1 MTSFTDTG
9 TGMFI
14 EELLPLC
21 LACPIGTYQDKQR
34 QSTCTKC
41 PETFST
47 LRNGA
52 TSMSYC
58 KGISVAII
66 LFLWKSYVL
75 FTEKCQPN
83 TYSSTGFVPCVSCPP
98 GQFQPH
104 YGKLSCITCDV
115 KGCNID
121 NGGPNESES
130 L

>member
-1 MTSFTDTG
+1 M
-9 TGMFI
+9 
-14 EELLPLC
+14 LPLC
-21 LACPIGTYQDKQR
+21 LACPIGTYQDKQG

-41 PETFST
+41 PVNFST

-58 KGISVAII
+58 KGIYVAI
-66 LFLWKSYVL
+66 LLWKSHMFCL
-75 FTEKCQPN
+75 TEKCQPN

-104 YGKLSCITCDV
+104 YGKLSCITCDDEE
-115 KGCNID
+115 CNID
-121 NGGPNESES
+121 NGGSNESKS